1 MAASFLLRSAR
12 SALKCGDLA
21 SGRPS
26 ATGAAAWTAS
36 PLSRRLGSAVRLI
49 SAKPLAKESD
59 DDTAFLLEL
68 AKQREALEV
77 TDDIV
82 NSDAKLHALFLTW
95 LSYNEH
101 HFDVEDKK
109 AFKER
114 FEIFKDTAR
123 FVNDH
128 NKSGSSSTCEL
139 NQYADMTQEEYAFWK
154 WKVYPKK
161 ANQVIAGI
169 AV

>member
-1 MAASFLLRSAR
+1 MSVSFLLRSAR
-12 SALKCGDLA
+12 SALKCNDLA
-21 SGRPS
+21 SRRLP
-26 ATGAAAWTAS
+26 ATGATTWTAS
-36 PLSRRLGSAVRLI
+36 PLSQRLGSTVRLI
-49 SAKPLAKESD
+49 SN
-59 DDTAFLLEL
+59 DDTDFQLEL

-82 NSDAKLHALFLTW
+82 NSEAKLHALFLTW

-101 HFDVEDKK
+101 HFDVEDEK

-114 FEIFKDTAR
+114 FEIFKNTAR
-123 FVNDH
+123 FVNQH

-139 NQYADMTQEEYAFWK
+139 NQYADMTHEEYAFWK

-161 ANQVIAGI
+161 ENQVISGI
-169 AV
+169 